1 MGERPSEQRLC
12 PQRQQQA
19 TERKRLSAGERREQ
33 SHCSLPSRTDMEM
46 RQGGREQASFS
57 CSPGSH
63 AHLSGVLIVMAML
76 KGREA
81 VSLADCQ
88 HVSLA
93 WNSCTCLWPEF
104 WVLVSSINFTR

>member
-1 MGERPSEQRLC
+1 
-12 PQRQQQA
+12 
-19 TERKRLSAGERREQ
+19 
-33 SHCSLPSRTDMEM
+33 MEM

-63 AHLSGVLIVMAML
+63 AHLSGVLVVMAML

-104 WVLVSSINFTR
+104 WVPPSTSPGSHAETHLPGPKRLEP